1 MMDHKKG
8 RRDSLVSFSKK
19 RNTVMV
25 ENPNSSGDNSFE
37 WVVIGS
43 IERLGNYILS
53 CYRNPKPVS
62 HIWEVETTHHD
73 WWHHQNRDPFMM
85 GSRESRSAFC
95 ETPTIEIQ
103 EVSHFYFFTST
114 ASWCIQHILHTESRL
129 LWTAWAVEEWDE
141 WMMDHTVLGSRNFV
155 HFLFPTNILTKR
167 PSNWWEAEPSNTHVS
182 YRTEGHLLKTHV
194 VSPGWRTGRRKTVC
208 WKAAHIDFFWLVD
221 IHRVR
226 RSVGWD
232 DMQSTNP
239 RTLLTSQQPFACL
252 CLLLRWSMMSI
263 TIYKFENVEIYGDR
277 GEVSTSGVLRTRSLF
292 SLHSSS

>member
-155 HFLFPTNILTKR
+155 LSSLFISYQHSNEAAVKLVRSRTLQYPRILSYWRPLTKN
-167 PSNWWEAEPSNTHVS
+167 P
-182 YRTEGHLLKTHV
+182 
-194 VSPGWRTGRRKTVC
+194 
-208 WKAAHIDFFWLVD
+208 
-221 IHRVR
+221 
-226 RSVGWD
+226 RSVPW
-232 DMQSTNP
+232 
-239 RTLLTSQQPFACL
+239 LTY
-252 CLLLRWSMMSI
+252 R
-263 TIYKFENVEIYGDR
+263 
-277 GEVSTSGVLRTRSLF
+277 
-292 SLHSSS
+292 